1 MLSSIS
7 CVARAQN
14 NVANLSFCSFLP
26 ERKIMVDKHFLFSL
40 NLQKLDYSGLVFG
53 DFSRALLD
61 SIVVYTVEE
70 TLKWQM
76 MLLNFRS
83 NLR

>member
-1 MLSSIS
+1 
-7 CVARAQN
+7 
-14 NVANLSFCSFLP
+14 
-26 ERKIMVDKHFLFSL
+26 MVDKHFIFSL

-53 DFSRALLD
+53 DSSRALLD